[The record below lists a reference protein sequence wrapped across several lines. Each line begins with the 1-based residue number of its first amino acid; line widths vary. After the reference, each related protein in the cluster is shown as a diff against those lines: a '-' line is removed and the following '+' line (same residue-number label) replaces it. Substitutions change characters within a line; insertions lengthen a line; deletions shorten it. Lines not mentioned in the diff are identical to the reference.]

1 MKKGPLYVTL
11 CYVLWGVL
19 PVFWKLFGEVSSLYI
34 LACRIVF
41 SLIFCFVVV
50 VIEGKLAAL
59 RAVFR
64 DKKQCLLLCA
74 CGIMITINWGSFIFS
89 VSTGRVM
96 ESSLAYYMN
105 PIMAIVLGFIV
116 FHERLKPIQW
126 VAVLLAFIG
135 ILVPLISYGRIPWL
149 ALVIGITMAV
159 YSAMKKYVKAD
170 SEISIFM
177 ETLFMSPFALIYII
191 FCESTGTGAGGILHG
206 VQWLLLPA
214 AGIVTSVP
222 LALLSFGIKTTPL
235 SLSGILMYINPTL
248 QLLVSVLLFHEEFT
262 IINAITFAFVWAA
275 LILFVYG
282 NAKALRAEAA
292 AAKAGEITPEK

>member
-1 MKKGPLYVTL
+1 LKKGPIYVAL
-11 CYVLWGVL
+11 CYVLWGIL

-34 LACRIVF
+34 LACRVVF

-50 VIEGKLAAL
+50 VLEGKLDTL
-59 RAVFR
+59 RLVLH

-74 CGIMITINWGSFIFS
+74 CGIMITINWGSFILS
-89 VSTGRVM
+89 VSIGHVM

-105 PIMAIVLGFIV
+105 PIMAIVLGFFV

-126 VAVLLAFIG
+126 VAVGLAFIG
-135 ILVPLISYGRIPWL
+135 ILIPLISYGKIPWL

-177 ETLFMSPFALIYII
+177 ETLFVSPFALVYII
-191 FCESTGTGAGGILHG
+191 YAERTGIGASDLLHG
-206 VQWLLLPA
+206 WQWLLLPA

-222 LALLSFGIKTTPL
+222 LAMLSFGIKTTPL
-235 SLSGILMYINPTL
+235 SLSGIMMYINPTL
-248 QLLVSVLLFHEEFT
+248 QLLVSVLLFHEKFT
-262 IINAITFAFVWAA
+262 IINGITFAFVWVA

-282 NAKALRAEAA
+282 NTKTLRAKETASHTA
-292 AAKAGEITPEK
+292 VE

>member
-1 MKKGPLYVTL
+1 MKKGPFYVTL

-19 PVFWKLFGEVSSLYI
+19 PVFWKLFGAVSSLYI
-34 LACRIVF
+34 LACRVVF

-50 VIEGKLAAL
+50 LLEGKLDAL
-59 RAVFR
+59 RALFQ

-74 CGIMITINWGSFIFS
+74 CGIMITVNWGSFIFS

-105 PIMAIVLGFIV
+105 PIMAIVLGFFV
-116 FHERLKPIQW
+116 FRERLKPIQW
-126 VAVLLAFIG
+126 IAVGLALIG
-135 ILVPLISYGRIPWL
+135 ILVPLVSYGKIPWL
-149 ALVIGITMAV
+149 ALVIGITMAI
-159 YSAMKKYVKAD
+159 YSAMKKYVKVD

-177 ETLFMSPFALIYII
+177 ETLFVSPFALVYII
-191 FCESTGTGAGGILHG
+191 YAEHTGAGASGLLHG
-206 VQWLLLPA
+206 WQWLLLPA

-248 QLLVSVLLFHEEFT
+248 QLLVSVLLFHEKFT
-262 IINAITFAFVWAA
+262 IINGITFAFVWVA
-275 LILFVYG
+275 LLLFIYG
-282 NAKALRAEAA
+282 NAKTLQSEQT
-292 AAKAGEITPEK
+292 TPADKL